1 MKNVFIHCTAKEF
14 YEVLKPLLLT
24 LEGYTCYSDEW
35 TKTDNG
41 CVIQRDGHW
50 FPFGKRAICHEEI
63 NLDEFIAGLVH
74 DTPDEV
80 TP

>member
-24 LEGYTCYSDEW
+24 IDGYTCYSDEW
-35 TKTDNG
+35 TKTDSG
-41 CVIQRDGHW
+41 CVIQSDGTW
-50 FPFGKRAICHEEI
+50 FSFPHSGIDHEEI

-74 DTPDEV
+74 EK
-80 TP
+80 